1 MRSCEFSLSFLKFLF
16 INITSWQ
23 YLSQLKAESDLLN
36 ESLTLAVA
44 LIVTVFVII
53 IFVLLTSNLDVLFYK
68 RSILGATLSV
78 TKFVR
83 IVMIWVTAC
92 TVLHKSDLDW

>member
-23 YLSQLKAESDLLN
+23 YLSQLKVESDLLN
-36 ESLTLAVA
+36 ESLTLAGA

-53 IFVLLTSNLDVLFYK
+53 IFVLLTSDLGVLLK
-68 RSILGATLSV
+68 
-78 TKFVR
+78 
-83 IVMIWVTAC
+83 
-92 TVLHKSDLDW
+92 KSLI